1 MHPLTTKKENPLF
14 LLPRSSQQIKVKG
27 GRKGCLGGDG
37 SCTNHNFWFFFFSQL
52 WPKAFD
58 LHFLHIVSNDPHF
71 SEEWQKRTK
80 RKKREKRRWE
90 QSLIRQCMIFRTYY
104 LNEVAISIF
113 DAPWFFQ
120 INYCLAVTIDHC
132 ETIIKLKNHG
142 QKEKIFDARQHATKK
157 KEGPQGTTT
166 VEVVESIEIEKVSFA
181 KYFHTAAKQRKTFKR
196 TPIEE
201 RGTRHTLLLFNLFFV
216 PQWSLITARQK
227 IS

>member
-37 SCTNHNFWFFFFSQL
+37 TCTNYNFWFFFFSQL

-71 SEEWQKRTK
+71 SEEWQKRK
-80 RKKREKRRWE
+80 NKKWEKRRWE
-90 QSLIRQCMIFRTYY
+90 QSLIRQCMIFRTCY

-132 ETIIKLKNHG
+132 ETITNLKNHE
-142 QKEKIFDARQHATKK
+142 QKKQTSHAKQHAAKK

-166 VEVVESIEIEKVSFA
+166 VEVVQSTQIETVCFP
-181 KYFHTAAKQRKTFKR
+181 KYFHTAAERRKTLKPR
-196 TPIEE
+196 PIEE
-201 RGTRHTLLLFNLFFV
+201 RVTNHTFLFFNLFFV
-216 PQWSLITARQK
+216 PQWSLVTARQ
-227 IS
+227 